1 MNSKLRYFLH
11 WLFPKWL
18 YAFST
23 KVRIPRSREDFRK
36 MLLAKYVLQG
46 GGTAIDVGA
55 HVGYHTRYLAE
66 IVGDRGMVWAF
77 EPNPYVFSLLNKY
90 ASKSATI
97 NARQKAVSNRSS
109 CSVDFY
115 LTPYSLEQ
123 DSTLEL
129 NRKGGTHRKFSVKT
143 IALDDL
149 LLEGLKDLK
158 LIKIDVEGHEK
169 KVLEG
174 AQKVIEKFRPCIVFE
189 YCSKEQENPL
199 ICMSKLNYVCYDLDA
214 LRLLDPTMKTDLIDV
229 LAFPKE
235 KEEEMK
241 PFISCLKLFV

>member
-1 MNSKLRYFLH
+1 
-11 WLFPKWL
+11 
-18 YAFST
+18 
-23 KVRIPRSREDFRK
+23 
-36 MLLAKYVLQG
+36 MLLAKHVFQT

-55 HVGYHTRYLAE
+55 HVGYHTRYLSE

-90 ASKSATI
+90 TAKSSNIKAK
-97 NARQKAVSNRSS
+97 QKAVSNSSS
-109 CSVDFY
+109 CSIDFY

-129 NRKGGTHRKFSVKT
+129 SRKGSAHRKFTVQT

-149 LLEGLKDLK
+149 LSEGLTDVK

-174 AQKVIEKFRPCIVFE
+174 AKTVIEKFRPCIVFE
-189 YCSKEQENPL
+189 YCSKERENPVL
-199 ICMSKLNYVCYDLDA
+199 FMSNQNYICFDLDA
-214 LRLLDPTMKTDLIDV
+214 LQFLDPMMETGLTDV

-235 KEEEMK
+235 KESEMNS
-241 PFISCLKLFV
+241 FISCLKLF